1 MNYVKHL
8 NEFLERVKEDSR
20 LNPTH
25 ISLYLSLFRIWN
37 IGRFPASFFIN
48 REEAMSVSKIGSKC
62 TYHRCISN
70 LTEWGYIEYFPSRN
84 PYKGSRV
91 KILSLHS
98 SLEDILKH
106 KDPEIDLSNP
116 NVKR

>member
-8 NEFLERVKEDSR
+8 NQFLERVKEDSR

-25 ISLYLSLFRIWN
+25 ISLYLSLFRMWN
-37 IGRFPASFFIN
+37 IGRFPESFFIN

-91 KILSLHS
+91 KILDNRTNIGNS
-98 SLEDILKH
+98 SKINYSVQDLFNSDLE
-106 KDPEIDLSNP
+106 
-116 NVKR
+116 R

>member
-8 NEFLERVKEDSR
+8 NQFLERVKEAPR

-37 IGRFPASFFIN
+37 IGRFPESFFVN

-62 TYHRCISN
+62 TYHKCISN
-70 LTEWGYIEYFPSRN
+70 LTEWEYIEYYPSRN

-91 KILSLHS
+91 KILNVKSNF
-98 SLEDILKH
+98 EGIPNTI
-106 KDPEIDLSNP
+106 DPATVLSNS
-116 NVKR
+116 NLKR

>member
-1 MNYVKHL
+1 MNYIKHL
-8 NEFLERVKEDSR
+8 NEFLERIKEDSR

-37 IGRFPASFFIN
+37 IGRFPESFFIN
-48 REEAMSVSKIGSKC
+48 REEVMSVSKIGSKC

-91 KILSLHS
+91 KMLNLHS
-98 SLEDILKH
+98 ILEDIQKPN
-106 KDPEIDLSNP
+106 DPAIDLSKP
-116 NVKR
+116 NI

>member
-37 IGRFPASFFIN
+37 IGRFPESFFIN

-91 KILSLHS
+91 KILNFNSI
-98 SLEDILKH
+98 LEDIPKTI
-106 KDPEIDLSNP
+106 DPAIDLSNSKLP
-116 NVKR
+116 R

>member
-8 NEFLERVKEDSR
+8 NEFLERVKEDAR

-25 ISLYLSLFRIWN
+25 ISLYLPLFRIWN
-37 IGRFPASFFIN
+37 ISRFPESFFIN

-70 LTEWGYIEYFPSRN
+70 LAEWRYIDYFPSRN

-91 KILSLHS
+91 KILNLHS
-98 SLEDILKH
+98 NIEDLTK
-106 KDPEIDLSNP
+106 PNGPGNDLP
-116 NVKR
+116 NSQLQR